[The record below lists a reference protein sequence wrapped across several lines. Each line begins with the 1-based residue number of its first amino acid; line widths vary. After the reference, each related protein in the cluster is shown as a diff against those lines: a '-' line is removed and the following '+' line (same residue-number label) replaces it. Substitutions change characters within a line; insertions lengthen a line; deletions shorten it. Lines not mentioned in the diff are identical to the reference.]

1 MIVKNNIGKMNRK
14 IEFRGYNEE
23 RCEYVF
29 GNLASY
35 RVDWDIHYYI
45 TGTHNP
51 MDMLKPQRVTADSV
65 GQFTGFFDIN
75 NVEIYEGDIL
85 KQTRKSNKSD
95 YKVIRSSMS
104 AAFVLVPTNLEMM
117 NDSFMVLTEVFVQN
131 EGLKVDLS
139 IYNEKKTN
147 RK

>member
-1 MIVKNNIGKMNRK
+1 MELKLRRTTEMIDK
-14 IEFRGYNEE
+14 
-23 RCEYVF
+23 
-29 GNLASY
+29 
-35 RVDWDIHYYI
+35 
-45 TGTHNP
+45 HN
-51 MDMLKPQRVTADSV
+51 K
-65 GQFTGFFDIN
+65 
-75 NVEIYEGDIL
+75 EIFEGDIL

>member
-1 MIVKNNIGKMNRK
+1 MNRQIK
-14 IEFRGYNEE
+14 FRGYNEE
-23 RCEYVF
+23 RGEYIF
-29 GNLASY
+29 GNLVSC
-35 RVDWDIHYYI
+35 RFDWNIHYYI
-45 TGTHNP
+45 TGDRNVT
-51 MDMLKPQRVTADSV
+51 DMLKPQCVEADTI
-65 GQFTGFFDIN
+65 GQFTGFFDID

-139 IYNEKKTN
+139 IYNEKKN
-147 RK
+147 K